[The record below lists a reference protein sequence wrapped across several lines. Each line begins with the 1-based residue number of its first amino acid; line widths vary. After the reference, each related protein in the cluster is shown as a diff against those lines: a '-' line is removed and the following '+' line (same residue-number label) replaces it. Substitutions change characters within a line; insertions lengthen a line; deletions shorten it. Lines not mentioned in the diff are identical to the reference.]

1 MSDIYFV
8 FAILHWHEDYS
19 GLRWCVLVTNVS
31 LSFYLTL
38 VPFNILSL
46 FLSSSRALLLALLLI
61 QSPIMSDGAYVC
73 LLRILSFRW
82 KDLSEYVNSV
92 WKCKAKSMA
101 NECVCALT
109 AHLQWFVNNENIK
122 SKHLNYNNINTD
134 IHYILHAK
142 HCTKHT
148 RYGPLL
154 LALSVCADCAVCTL
168 WLSICIFFR

>member
-134 IHYILHAK
+134 IHYILHI
-142 HCTKHT
+142 T
-148 RYGPLL
+148 R
-154 LALSVCADCAVCTL
+154 
-168 WLSICIFFR
+168 